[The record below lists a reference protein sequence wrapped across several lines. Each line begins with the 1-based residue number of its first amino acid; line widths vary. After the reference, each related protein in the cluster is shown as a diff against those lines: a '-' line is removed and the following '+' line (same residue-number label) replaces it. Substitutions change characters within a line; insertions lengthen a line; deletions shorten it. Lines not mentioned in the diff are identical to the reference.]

1 MREAISNL
9 SSKKINQNNIQK
21 QKSTLRCL
29 IQNAGESVYGFWKP
43 RRNPLPPKKHFLRP
57 RHIFLVLNTQEYI
70 SQKQKTNDFF
80 MFL

>member
-43 RRNPLPPKKHFLRP
+43 LRNPLPPKKHFLRP
-57 RHIFLVLNTQEYI
+57 QTHLPCIKHPGIDFT
-70 SQKQKTNDFF
+70 KTKD
-80 MFL
+80 